1 MNTNARTPPSPEPLN
16 EEERALAQRL
26 ARLGPRGQPSPAV
39 DARILA
45 AAQASLAGQRRTRS
59 RWPMTLGV
67 AASLTLAIGLA
78 WQLRPLPGT
87 LPVHDETTAAMQ
99 AAAPIEPRPTEATTS
114 AKATAPAKTSA
125 PVAASAADDSARI
138 VAEPLIAPAAPPP
151 EPLRQLAPAQPVPVQ
166 PAAKQYA
173 PEQPAPAPVVFDDPS
188 PIDIPPPPP
197 SPPAPPP
204 PAASQAAA
212 PPSAF
217 PSPPASSAATA
228 APAASA
234 SRTDAATQAAR
245 RQLDNTME
253 RRDVETAPAAIARD
267 RRNLQ
272 DSYADSAQGRRDWLR
287 DIRTL
292 RDAGRNDAA
301 RDLLRDFRARYPD
314 YPLADDLQA
323 LLR

>member
-1 MNTNARTPPSPEPLN
+1 MNIDARTPPSPEPLN

-59 RWPMTLGV
+59 RWPMTLGL

-99 AAAPIEPRPTEATTS
+99 AAAPIEPRFTEATTP
-114 AKATAPAKTSA
+114 AKAPAPA
-125 PVAASAADDSARI
+125 AASAADDSARI
-138 VAEPLIAPAAPPP
+138 VAEPAIAPAAPPP
-151 EPLRQLAPAQPVPVQ
+151 EPLRQLAPAQPIPVQ

-173 PEQPAPAPVVFDDPS
+173 PEQPAPAPAPVVFDDPS

-204 PAASQAAA
+204 PPPAAAS
-212 PPSAF
+212 PSAF
-217 PSPPASSAATA
+217 PTSPASSAATA
-228 APAASA
+228 APAANA

-253 RRDVETAPAAIARD
+253 RRHVETAPAAIARD

-287 DIRTL
+287 DIRAL
-292 RDAGRNDAA
+292 RDSGRSDAA
-301 RDLLRDFRARYPD
+301 RDLLLDFRARYPD